1 MDNAGVFLDNK
12 WLVKDVSLEIEKGK
26 IITLIGPNGSGKTT
40 TAKIA
45 LGLYKNISG
54 KVEKYT
60 KKIAYVPQ
68 KISIDWTLPIRVFD
82 FMNLTSDLKNN
93 EINEALEITGAKHL
107 INNDLKSLSGGEFQ
121 RVLMARA
128 VAKKPDLLV
137 LDEPVQGVDF
147 TGEIELYEL
156 IKKISE
162 TLKCGI
168 LLISHNLHVVMSKTD
183 HVVCLNGHVCCSGT
197 PISVANNKKYQELF
211 GEDVSKILSIYE
223 HKHDHKH
230 SADGSVKEKLKMFDD
245 FFIRALFVGI
255 GMALVTGPLGCFVV
269 WRRLSFFGD
278 TLAHSALLGIT
289 IAYTMEINIAL
300 SVFIISSLVALM
312 LLKLEKTTN
321 LPTDA
326 LLGLLAHSSLA
337 VGLVVIGLIATIRFD
352 LMGLL
357 FGDILAVNVND
368 IIIVWFGGALILLV
382 LKLIYKPLFAST
394 VNYELAEA
402 EGMKPER
409 VKAIFTLLLAA
420 IIAISIKMV
429 GLLLITGMLILPAAI
444 ARNISSNPKGM
455 VIYSIIAGLMSV
467 LIGLFSSL
475 QINTPSGPSIITAG
489 LILFVL
495 SLIKIKRSSQLKS

>member
-40 TAKIA
+40 TAKMA

-54 KVEKYT
+54 KVEKFT
-60 KKIAYVPQ
+60 EKIAYVPQ

-82 FMNLTSDLKNN
+82 FMNLTSNLKSE
-93 EINEALEITGAKHL
+93 EINNALDITGAKHL
-107 INNDLKSLSGGEFQ
+107 IDNDLKSLSGGEFQ

-183 HVVCLNGHVCCSGT
+183 HVVCLNGHVCCSGS

-230 SADGSVKEKLKMFDD
+230 SADGSVKEK
-245 FFIRALFVGI
+245 
-255 GMALVTGPLGCFVV
+255 
-269 WRRLSFFGD
+269 
-278 TLAHSALLGIT
+278 
-289 IAYTMEINIAL
+289 
-300 SVFIISSLVALM
+300 
-312 LLKLEKTTN
+312 
-321 LPTDA
+321 
-326 LLGLLAHSSLA
+326 
-337 VGLVVIGLIATIRFD
+337 
-352 LMGLL
+352 
-357 FGDILAVNVND
+357 
-368 IIIVWFGGALILLV
+368 
-382 LKLIYKPLFAST
+382 
-394 VNYELAEA
+394 
-402 EGMKPER
+402 
-409 VKAIFTLLLAA
+409 
-420 IIAISIKMV
+420 
-429 GLLLITGMLILPAAI
+429 
-444 ARNISSNPKGM
+444 
-455 VIYSIIAGLMSV
+455 
-467 LIGLFSSL
+467 
-475 QINTPSGPSIITAG
+475 
-489 LILFVL
+489 
-495 SLIKIKRSSQLKS
+495 